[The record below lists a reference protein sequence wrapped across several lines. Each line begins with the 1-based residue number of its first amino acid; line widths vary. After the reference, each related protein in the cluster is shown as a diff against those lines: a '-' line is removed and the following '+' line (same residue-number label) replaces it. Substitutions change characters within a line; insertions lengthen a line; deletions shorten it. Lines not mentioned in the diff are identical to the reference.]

1 MSEGHTLV
9 VPKRHVTR
17 AEQLERAEWAGL
29 FDLVREV
36 SRELASLPGV
46 EGVNVGVNSG
56 EAAGQTVGHAHV
68 HVIPRRPGDVEDPRG
83 GIRWVI
89 AEKAD
94 YWTAREDEDLSEPI
108 VLGEKLLSLLD
119 ESSTSSTYKPA
130 LLLAIIDRAPEYPDG
145 ADPGQL
151 PGRAGDRALLAAD
164 ALLPDHTPGSEP
176 EPGQEGEDRH
186 LDPRIPQGDRRQG
199 PGAATGASKRGEPE
213 MGASAPGRGAQP
225 CRDADPKAPAA
236 LRTFPLRIRLAL
248 VRRGRLVGPQSTK
261 PGAAGARVRRSDSCP
276 GSLRP

>member
-1 MSEGHTLV
+1 MSDCPFCERIAEREDLYATTEFAVAIPDGFPVSEGHTLV

-89 AEKAD
+89 PEKAG
-94 YWTAREDEDLSEPI
+94 YW
-108 VLGEKLLSLLD
+108 
-119 ESSTSSTYKPA
+119 PA
-130 LLLAIIDRAPEYPDG
+130 D
-145 ADPGQL
+145 
-151 PGRAGDRALLAAD
+151 
-164 ALLPDHTPGSEP
+164 
-176 EPGQEGEDRH
+176 
-186 LDPRIPQGDRRQG
+186 
-199 PGAATGASKRGEPE
+199 
-213 MGASAPGRGAQP
+213 
-225 CRDADPKAPAA
+225 
-236 LRTFPLRIRLAL
+236 
-248 VRRGRLVGPQSTK
+248 
-261 PGAAGARVRRSDSCP
+261 
-276 GSLRP
+276 

>member
-1 MSEGHTLV
+1 MSDCPFCERIAEREDLYATTEFAVAIPDGFPVSEGHTLV

-89 AEKAD
+89 PEKAH
-94 YWTAREDEDLSEPI
+94 YWPED
-108 VLGEKLLSLLD
+108 
-119 ESSTSSTYKPA
+119 
-130 LLLAIIDRAPEYPDG
+130 
-145 ADPGQL
+145 
-151 PGRAGDRALLAAD
+151 
-164 ALLPDHTPGSEP
+164 
-176 EPGQEGEDRH
+176 
-186 LDPRIPQGDRRQG
+186 
-199 PGAATGASKRGEPE
+199 
-213 MGASAPGRGAQP
+213 
-225 CRDADPKAPAA
+225 
-236 LRTFPLRIRLAL
+236 
-248 VRRGRLVGPQSTK
+248 
-261 PGAAGARVRRSDSCP
+261 
-276 GSLRP
+276 